1 MRTLIFICLLLSGF
15 QLVAQQEV
23 TIETKRN
30 QDNSVDFLYTKRNA
44 TSYTLTLKLSDVS
57 NSYDTPAP
65 HYILK
70 NNSGKLFTMRPT
82 NKEQGINFSYSY
94 RYTQGAF
101 QPQKIDKSFP
111 YLLPFAKGKEVYVS
125 ESTYVLE
132 RYMNRPAPKGW
143 KAYAFEGQALDSVF
157 AIRKGVVIFV
167 EQGKDINHNASYT
180 SEKNMIVV
188 EHQDGSFAEYKGFRK
203 NGINVKVGTTVLPN
217 DYLGGLIQVEAP
229 EKHLSLVIYYL
240 SALSEGEKTAEY
252 SYITPN
258 FLTEDG
264 IAPLVSRKT
273 YKTVINTEVLTKEMT
288 RKEKKKYK

>member
-1 MRTLIFICLLLSGF
+1 MKNVLLICLFLSGF
-15 QLVAQQEV
+15 HLIAQNEITV
-23 TIETKRN
+23 ETKPN
-30 QDNSVDFLYTKRNA
+30 DDNSVDFLYTKRDA
-44 TSYTLTLKLSDVS
+44 LSYTLILKLSNVT

-65 HYILK
+65 HYIIK
-70 NNSGKLFTMRPT
+70 GNSGKLFTMKPH
-82 NKEQGINFSYSY
+82 NKEQGIGFSYSY
-94 RYTQGAF
+94 RYVQGVF
-101 QPQKIDKSFP
+101 EPHKIDKSFP

-240 SALSEGEKTAEY
+240 SALSEGEKNTEY

-264 IAPLVSRKT
+264 IAPLVSGKT

>member
-1 MRTLIFICLLLSGF
+1 MRIIIFICLLLSGF
-15 QLVAQQEV
+15 QLIAQQEV
-23 TIETKRN
+23 TIEVKNN
-30 QDNSVDFLYTKRNA
+30 QDNSVDFLYTKKGA
-44 TSYTLTLKLSDVS
+44 TSYTLTLQLSNVS
-57 NSYDTPAP
+57 NSLDRPSP
-65 HYILK
+65 DYILK
-70 NNSGKLFTMRPT
+70 NSSGKLFTMKPI

-94 RYTQGAF
+94 KYVQGSF

-143 KAYAFEGQALDSVF
+143 KAYAFNGEALDSVF
-157 AIRKGVVIFV
+157 AVRKGIVTFV
-167 EQGKDINHNASYT
+167 EQSKNINHNASYT

-203 NGINVKVGTTVLPN
+203 NGINVKVGDTVLPN

-240 SALSEGEKTAEY
+240 SSLSEGEKTAEFT
-252 SYITPN
+252 YITPN
-258 FLTEDG
+258 FLTETG
-264 IAPLVSRKT
+264 IAPLVSGKT
-273 YKTVINTEVLTKEMT
+273 YITAINTEVLTKEMT